1 MSTRNLVEAAALVTA
16 PSEGDTWKVRLINEG
31 RGSSGVYSADLLE
44 NYGHAFNGA
53 ISFLNH
59 PTGGPES
66 RNFTEIVG
74 RVVGETWTERAEDGT
89 LGVYANWEP
98 DEDHRRKLEKYKES
112 LGLSI
117 YISGSGSED
126 ENGDFLVESFDFEDP
141 FRSVDV
147 VIAAGRGGRFELT
160 ESVKKMYESR
170 RSESE
175 LKPGVTSAQ
184 QENRKLEME
193 KDVEER
199 FAAIEALLTSLVAKE
214 NAAQAEALQV
224 EANDEAVE
232 ARVGA
237 YDAAVDAIE
246 AAELPAEA
254 AKTLRAEA
262 RKGADITPLIELAKT
277 VKTATV
283 SESSAGREIGLTA
296 TEVSFSG
303 FGGK

>member
-1 MSTRNLVEAAALVTA
+1 MITRNLVEAASLVQA
-16 PSEGDTWKVRLINEG
+16 PSDGDTWKVRLINEG
-31 RGSSGVYSADLLE
+31 RGSSGVYSAQLLE

-59 PTGGPES
+59 PTGGPET

-74 RVVGETWTERAEDGT
+74 RVIGETWTERAEDGT

-117 YISGSGSED
+117 YISGDGSED
-126 ENGDFLVESFDFEDP
+126 ENGDFLVESFDDSDP

-170 RSESE
+170 RSESNE
-175 LKPGVTSAQ
+175 PTVTSAVDEKKDIKM
-184 QENRKLEME
+184 ENLE
-193 KDVEER
+193 KVV
-199 FAAIEALLTSLVAKE
+199 AAVEALTAQVSALVAKE
-214 NAAQAEALQV
+214 NAAQAEAIQA
-224 EANDEAVE
+224 EADEKAVE

-246 AAELPAEA
+246 AAELPADA

-262 RKGADITPLIELAKT
+262 RKGVDVAPLIEFAKT
-277 VKTATV
+277 VKTATAA
-283 SESSAGREIGLTA
+283 ESAAGRDFGTI